1 MVTRIGRRRAPRRIY
16 IREWRE
22 HRGLSQQQLADR
34 VDADRSTVWRWEA
47 GQRTLDNEALTDIA
61 WALNVDVPD
70 LYRHPEQPS
79 ADALLRDASRPLMD
93 NVIAIIEAMKR
104 TGS

>member
-1 MVTRIGRRRAPRRIY
+1 MVRRIGRRAPRRMF

-34 VDADRSTVWRWEA
+34 LDTNKGAISKYENGKTRLDMVILADLA
-47 GQRTLDNEALTDIA
+47 Y
-61 WALNVDVPD
+61 ALNVNEEDLFHHPD
-70 LYRHPEQPS
+70 EPS
-79 ADALLRDASRPLMD
+79 ADALLRDAPASLRASTL
-93 NVIAIIEAMKR
+93 AFIETLKR

>member
-1 MVTRIGRRRAPRRIY
+1 MATRIGLRTPRRIF

-34 VDADRSTVWRWEA
+34 IDADRSTIWKYEA
-47 GQRTLDNEALTDIA
+47 GQRKLDNELLTDIA

-70 LYRHPEQPS
+70 LYRHPSQPS
-79 ADALLRDASRPLMD
+79 ADALLRDASRPLVD